1 MGSIRRRSGKYQAQI
16 RRKGVKPISKTF
28 VFHEDAK
35 KWLRETEGKIDRGEY
50 GSLLPDE
57 ITLAQ
62 VLQRYLREVTCH
74 KKGAPQETRRIR
86 RLLTQKISRLAVSEL
101 TGSELAAFR
110 DSSVQDGKR
119 ACQYDLV
126 IIRHALEVARKE
138 WGLSLP
144 INPVSQ
150 IKIPN
155 GIRRRERRLEKSEL
169 EALQK
174 ALSESRNAYLWS
186 AIELAIETGMRRS
199 ELLRLTWGDVC
210 LSQRLAY
217 LKDTKNGHARTIPLT
232 SKAIQVL
239 SKLPQGTPRVLM
251 TTEYALRQAWERLV
265 KRAGIDNLRFHD
277 LRHEAVSRFFEMG
290 LSVPE
295 VALISGH
302 KDISMLMRYTHVRP
316 SNILRKF
323 NRNEQILATTASHIH
338 SENIPGSTTSQ
349 AD

>member
-1 MGSIRRRSGKYQAQI
+1 MGSIRKRSGKYQAQI
-16 RRKGVKPISKTF
+16 RRTGVKPISKTF
-28 VFHEDAK
+28 VFHADAK

-62 VLQRYLREVTCH
+62 VLQRYLKEVTCH
-74 KKGAPQETRRIR
+74 KKGAPQETGRIR
-86 RLLTQKISRLAVSEL
+86 RLLKQTISRLAVSEL
-101 TGSELAAFR
+101 TRSELAAFR
-110 DSSVQDGKR
+110 DSRVQDGKR

-126 IIRHALEVARKE
+126 IIHHALEVARKE

-150 IKIPN
+150 LKIPN
-155 GIRRRERRLEKSEL
+155 GIRRRERRLEKGEL

-174 ALSESRNAYLWS
+174 ALNRSRNVYLWP

-199 ELLRLTWGDVC
+199 ELLRLTWSDVC
-210 LSQRLAY
+210 LDQHLAS
-217 LKDTKNGHARTIPLT
+217 LKDTKNGYARTIPLT
-232 SKAIQVL
+232 SKAINIL
-239 SKLPQGTPRVLM
+239 DKLPKDSPRVLM

-277 LRHEAVSRFFEMG
+277 LRHEAISRFFEMG

-295 VALISGH
+295 VATMSGH
-302 KDISMLMRYTHVRP
+302 KDISMLMRYTHVRT
-316 SNILRKF
+316 SSIL
-323 NRNEQILATTASHIH
+323 NRREFI
-338 SENIPGSTTSQ
+338 
-349 AD
+349 